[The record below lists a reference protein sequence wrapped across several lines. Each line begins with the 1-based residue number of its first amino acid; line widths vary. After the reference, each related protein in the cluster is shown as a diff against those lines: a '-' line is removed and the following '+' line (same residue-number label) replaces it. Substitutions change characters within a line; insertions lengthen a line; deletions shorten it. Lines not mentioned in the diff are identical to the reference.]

1 MTPLAA
7 AYVLGGVLGAVG
19 AQTNRV
25 RTSDERILWILSG
38 LIGGPL
44 ALVQWSVLIR
54 MTHPAPGLNL
64 PPVPAAAWVV
74 CITGVLGAGLT
85 PSLDNSE
92 SPARWVVSFVIKW
105 LRSPIA
111 TTAGLVAAAAI
122 RTRKRGPDF
131 RRGMLFID
139 VGPGGSALALGAV
152 AWCQNRCFDGDRC
165 MTDSLARHEAVH
177 SRTVASVGEL
187 GFYLTYLTAG
197 TAWARVQGG
206 PWNSLTRQGCG
217 QPFEKT
223 AHTFTGN
230 PAEANPCGRGVRRR

>member
-1 MTPLAA
+1 MAA
-7 AYVLGGVLGAVG
+7 VILGGVLGAVG
-19 AQTNRV
+19 AYTNRV

-54 MTHPAPGLNL
+54 MTHLAPGVDL
-64 PPVPAAAWVV
+64 PAVPAAAWVV
-74 CITGVLGAGLT
+74 STTAVLGAGLT

-92 SPARWVVSFVIKW
+92 SPIRWVVSFLLKW

-111 TTAGLVAAAAI
+111 TTAGLVAAAAV
-122 RTRKRGPDF
+122 RTRGRTPDF

-139 VGPGGSALALGAV
+139 VGPGAGALALGAV
-152 AWCQNRCFDGDRC
+152 AWCQNRCFGGDRC

-197 TAWARVQGG
+197 VAWARVQGG
-206 PWNSLTRQGCG
+206 PWNSLTPQGCG

-223 AHTFTGN
+223 AHTFTGD
-230 PAEANPCGRGVRRR
+230 PAVANPCGRRARRG